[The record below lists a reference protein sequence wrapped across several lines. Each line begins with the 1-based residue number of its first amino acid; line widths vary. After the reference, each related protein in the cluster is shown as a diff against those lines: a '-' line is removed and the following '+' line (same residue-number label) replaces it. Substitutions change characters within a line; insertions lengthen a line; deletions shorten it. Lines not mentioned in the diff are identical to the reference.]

1 MKVIFITGNHTRHI
15 YLVKQFSKHFRDFRW
30 IVEKREI
37 NINHQKLKKNKIYF
51 KHINDFKKQE
61 NYFFQNCKKFLKQKK
76 KNLVFV
82 TRKKTNLSSFNK
94 LIVQEIE
101 Q

>member
-15 YLVKQFSKHFRDFRW
+15 YLVKKFSKFFKDFRW

-37 NINHQKLKKNKIYF
+37 NINHQKLKKNEIYF

-61 NYFFQNCKKFLKQKK
+61 NLFFKNCKKFLKQKRK
-76 KNLVFV
+76 KSVLV
-82 TRKKTNLSSFNK
+82 TRSKTNLANFNK
-94 LIVQEIE
+94 LIAQMIE